1 MTAVNITSMTG
12 FARAEG
18 RLEAKTPLAWAW
30 EARSVNGK
38 NLEVRAR
45 VPHGYESLEIP
56 ARQAVSELFARGSIN
71 LQLTTTSDT
80 TAREVSIDE
89 AVLDQLIAL
98 ASRKA
103 LAFSREEKA
112 TIDPAR
118 LD

>member
-1 MTAVNITSMTG
+1 MTTVNITSMTG

-18 RLEAKTPLAWAW
+18 RLEARIEGKTALGWAW

-56 ARQAVSELFARGSIN
+56 ARQAVAEVLARGSIN
-71 LQLTTTSDT
+71 LVLTITSDSA
-80 TAREVSIDE
+80 AREVSIDE
-89 AVLDQLIAL
+89 AALDQLIAL

-103 LAFSREEKA
+103 LAFSREEK
-112 TIDPAR
+112 
-118 LD
+118 